1 MTFKLHFLIV
11 LGFFIVQFELCAQV
25 FVYNYPET
33 IVNTNKAQHS
43 RSNLLEVEVVQGSDK
58 FEPYVMYDKNQEPS
72 GNLAMNPDNH
82 WTSFSMAGTVT
93 VKITRKDTHNM
104 TLCKVFPSKKGI
116 NASVSGKT
124 ASFTIDES
132 QLPLQLYVEINNM
145 GKNAIFIFADPLET
159 DVPSKTGTDVELIRT
174 TDDIATVRSKLQN
187 AKTYKYFEEGI
198 HQWGTVT
205 GTTYA
210 GYKLPISPGKKIYIP
225 GGAYV
230 IGSFSGN
237 ASNYKIY
244 GRGIISAAG
253 KNMISG
259 TSGIPYSIVQGD
271 GDNNTGIVLD
281 GFVSLCPP
289 HFHLTIRGKAD
300 INNVKM
306 FSWWHST
313 DGIVTGHNST
323 VKNCFFKVMDDGIKL
338 YADNC
343 TYENNTMFHQVNG
356 APFQFS
362 WGNQKSRNNMMKD
375 TYIVNSIYKNLTGTS
390 NTAVINARS
399 GKSGNITENQVWDGL
414 YIDNG
419 CHRLF
424 GLEPNGGTHRNYTVK
439 NVELNT
445 GDKTKPQQAWS
456 YLQQGTFSN
465 IVFDNLKINGQ
476 TITQTNASSDKPNE
490 GSWWVQGTV
499 SALSFAGATSIQ
511 HQAIDAT
518 ILAYPNPF
526 SDVLT
531 VLNSS
536 EKSNLTIL
544 SLSGTVVA
552 IPEVR
557 FSDGKTIF
565 KMSHLSAGVYIL
577 DVDGKRSKIVK
588 L

>member
-1 MTFKLHFLIV
+1 MTFRLHFLIA

-33 IVNTNKAQHS
+33 IVNSNKAQHS
-43 RSNLLEVEVVQGSDK
+43 RSNLLEVEILQNSEK

-72 GNLAMNPDNH
+72 GNLALNPDNH

-93 VKITRKDTHNM
+93 VKITRKDSYNM

-159 DVPSKTGTDVELIRT
+159 DVPSKTGTDVELIRI

-198 HQWGTVT
+198 HEWGYVT
-205 GTTYA
+205 GPTYA

-253 KNMISG
+253 KDMISG
-259 TSGIPYSIVQGD
+259 TTGIPYSIVQGD
-271 GDNNTGIVLD
+271 GANNTGIVLD

-289 HFHLTIRGKAD
+289 HFHLTIRGKVD

-323 VKNCFFKVMDDGIKL
+323 VKNCFFKVMDDAIKL
-338 YADNC
+338 YSNNC
-343 TYENNTMFHQVNG
+343 NYENNTMFHQVNG

-362 WGNQKSRNNMMKD
+362 WGGQHSRNNLMKD
-375 TYIVNSIYKNLTGTS
+375 TYIVNSIYKNLTGPS
-390 NTAVINARS
+390 NTAVINAVTGS
-399 GKSGNITENQVWDGL
+399 AGNVTENQVWDGL

-424 GLEPNGGTHRNYTVK
+424 GLAPNGGTHRNFTVK
-439 NVELNT
+439 NVELNS

-476 TITQTNASSDKPNE
+476 TITQTNTSIDKPNE
-490 GSWWVQGTV
+490 GSWWLQGTV
-499 SALSFAGATSIQ
+499 SALSFVGATSTKDL
-511 HQAIDAT
+511 ANNAN

-526 SDVLT
+526 KNLLT
-531 VLNSS
+531 VTSLKPMSS
-536 EKSNLTIL
+536 IRIL
-544 SLSGTVVA
+544 STSGAVVA
-552 IPEVR
+552 FPDNNQNNLIATFNLQNIP
-557 FSDGKTIF
+557 SGI
-565 KMSHLSAGVYIL
+565 YIL
-577 DVDGKRSKIVK
+577 DIDGVRQK
-588 L
+588 LIKN